1 MRERQERDKKIGQKA
16 GNRSRWTEA
25 ENTRWWSQGSC
36 PTGHKSQELRKAF
49 GGSQS
54 RERVSFSLPCC
65 QSIPWGGGLNSRSGW
80 AGRGGQVRRA
90 VTQQPSL
97 SLDRGGHR
105 WRRGQAKKEPVL
117 NN

>member
-1 MRERQERDKKIGQKA
+1 MEDT
-16 GNRSRWTEA
+16 S
-25 ENTRWWSQGSC
+25 WWIWGSC

-49 GGSQS
+49 GGD
-54 RERVSFSLPCC
+54 R
-65 QSIPWGGGLNSRSGW
+65 GGGGSSLSLVVRAFPGGRGQDSRLKVRL
-80 AGRGGQVRRA
+80 GRKGGQVSKS

-105 WRRGQAKKEPVL
+105 WRRGNKKEEPVL